1 MDNEADLEVVL
12 IPQEYS
18 NVSTLKS
25 IAKDFRELRLQA
37 LQNEPASFSSSYTT
51 ESRRPPSFW
60 TARLQNP
67 QARTFA
73 LINRHL
79 RTDPLRDPESV
90 VDRPWLG
97 MLVLLG
103 PKVVDLDAYDN
114 GSTWKAILT
123 ENPLIRDKAQPIETR
138 MGFSPV
144 NSALAYHIVAVY
156 VAPEVR
162 RRGFAKELVSSA
174 LACMN
179 QDSKGKGCHKGICTV
194 GVAEDIVAARK
205 TYESMGFIAVA
216 EDHYTSGDGRAF
228 HESVM
233 RKDLTF

>member
-1 MDNEADLEVVL
+1 MDNEADPEVVL

-25 IAKDFRELRLQA
+25 TAKAFRELRLQA
-37 LQNEPASFSSSYTT
+37 LRNEPASFSSSYTT
-51 ESRRPPSFW
+51 ESQLPPSFW
-60 TARLQNP
+60 ADRLQNP

-73 LINRHL
+73 LINRHV
-79 RTDPLRDPESV
+79 RTDPLPDPESMF
-90 VDRPWLG
+90 DRPWLG

-114 GSTWKAILT
+114 GSTWKTILT
-123 ENPLIRDKAQPIETR
+123 ENPLIRDEAQPIETR
-138 MGFSPV
+138 MGLSST
-144 NSALAYHIVAVY
+144 NNALAYHIVAVY
-156 VAPEVR
+156 IAPGVR

-174 LACMN
+174 LACTK
-179 QDSKGKGCHKGICTV
+179 QDLKGKGCHKGLCTV
-194 GVAEDIVAARK
+194 GVAKDIVAARK

-216 EDHYTSGDGRAF
+216 EDHYTSGDGRVF

-233 RKDLTF
+233 RRDLTF